1 MLSSTSANPSLF
13 SKGPPGW
20 GLVLV
25 QSHPLPP
32 VLPLRADTESPGLN
46 LQKLTFTSLGLA
58 QASSSVGSS
67 VLPPETTPVTP
78 AHPPRWRLLPP
89 GASPGSLDLSPPS
102 FPDEPPLTLDLQ
114 QLPLPGTPSPAPTP
128 VAHPRVPGGPA
139 HSSPGPSLS
148 SCSFLSGQKPPT
160 NDKMKPLITC
170 DNSALLVC

>member
-32 VLPLRADTESPGLN
+32 VLRLRADTESPGLN

-58 QASSSVGSS
+58 QAASSVVSA
-67 VLPPETTPVTP
+67 LPPETTPGTP
-78 AHPPRWRLLPP
+78 AHPPRWKLLPL

-102 FPDEPPLTLDLQ
+102 FPDEPPLTLDLCSHNSHCLEHPLQ
-114 QLPLPGTPSPAPTP
+114 PPLLWHIPEFPGAQLIPHQGLP
-128 VAHPRVPGGPA
+128 
-139 HSSPGPSLS
+139 
-148 SCSFLSGQKPPT
+148 
-160 NDKMKPLITC
+160 
-170 DNSALLVC
+170 